1 MLVVGMVIWLA
12 SMGIFKDP
20 LVVAASLG
28 IGTLLLLAS
37 GWWVIRRTQFHMA
50 GQAVTLL
57 ACLVMPLNLW
67 FYHAHQLLTL
77 DGHLWVA
84 AVVCCALYAASALAL
99 RDPLFVY
106 VLMAGVA
113 GTGLLILADMHKFA
127 EIASPALML
136 VVMGLIGIHAEQSF
150 PTTESPFSRK
160 RFGMAFFFSG
170 HALLAGGLI
179 LLLGAQLTGWVIR
192 PILAAATWS
201 VAQPEVTTI
210 PSLRML
216 AIVLVLAGTYAYVY
230 SDLVVRHIGAYVYP
244 AAFTLLWAEL
254 LGLQMLNFEHRP
266 ELILAVVSFTA
277 LALNLVHALFTQQP
291 RFTRPIGPLAL
302 LLSFVP
308 VAYGL
313 LLHVRATH
321 SAVYSIWPYQ
331 ISWGYVGAMVVAAVA
346 CRIGAFLHRKTSAIL
361 SDTYFF
367 LTAGASIVG
376 AAGLLAVLG
385 ISAWSS
391 QAPMLMLIP
400 LAYLAASRA
409 YPNQIERNSL
419 VLTAKVATVVMLI
432 SVLASATRLDRR
444 VFEPVE
450 GQPLNVMLAIFFAE
464 GAIFFAILA
473 TIQKDAFH
481 IFLSTAMAGG
491 ALWQLLTY
499 FHTPAEAYMIN
510 FAVFGLVML
519 IGSRFMPGLPGRS
532 ALGAGNAL
540 MSLSFLSSALMVFS
554 RILISG
560 QNWNN
565 AGLLA
570 LMMLLTLAA
579 AGVVGRFSP
588 WRRAYI
594 VMTIVNGGIA
604 FILLSTLSHLSGW
617 RKAEIFGEAAGVAL
631 LVLGHVG
638 WFREQGK
645 PDDTVSFSLALGAL
659 LAGLPVFIAA
669 VVNRFAFEISLP
681 DEIGLLTI
689 SALMLLSGL
698 MLQLRSTTITG
709 GSLLA
714 LHVTLLLAF
723 AGWKAQ
729 LAVGVY
735 LSIGGA
741 VIFLLGLSLAI
752 YRDQLLMLPGR
763 IERREGLFR
772 VLAWR

>member
-1 MLVVGMVIWLA
+1 
-12 SMGIFKDP
+12 
-20 LVVAASLG
+20 
-28 IGTLLLLAS
+28 
-37 GWWVIRRTQFHMA
+37 
-50 GQAVTLL
+50 
-57 ACLVMPLNLW
+57 
-67 FYHAHQLLTL
+67 
-77 DGHLWVA
+77 
-84 AVVCCALYAASALAL
+84 
-99 RDPLFVY
+99 
-106 VLMAGVA
+106 
-113 GTGLLILADMHKFA
+113 
-127 EIASPALML
+127 
-136 VVMGLIGIHAEQSF
+136 
-150 PTTESPFSRK
+150 
-160 RFGMAFFFSG
+160 
-170 HALLAGGLI
+170 
-179 LLLGAQLTGWVIR
+179 
-192 PILAAATWS
+192 
-201 VAQPEVTTI
+201 
-210 PSLRML
+210 
-216 AIVLVLAGTYAYVY
+216 
-230 SDLVVRHIGAYVYP
+230 
-244 AAFTLLWAEL
+244 
-254 LGLQMLNFEHRP
+254 
-266 ELILAVVSFTA
+266 
-277 LALNLVHALFTQQP
+277 
-291 RFTRPIGPLAL
+291 
-302 LLSFVP
+302 
-308 VAYGL
+308 
-313 LLHVRATH
+313 
-321 SAVYSIWPYQ
+321 
-331 ISWGYVGAMVVAAVA
+331 
-346 CRIGAFLHRKTSAIL
+346 
-361 SDTYFF
+361 
-367 LTAGASIVG
+367 
-376 AAGLLAVLG
+376 
-385 ISAWSS
+385 
-391 QAPMLMLIP
+391 
-400 LAYLAASRA
+400 
-409 YPNQIERNSL
+409 
-419 VLTAKVATVVMLI
+419 
-432 SVLASATRLDRR
+432 
-444 VFEPVE
+444 
-450 GQPLNVMLAIFFAE
+450 
-464 GAIFFAILA
+464 
-473 TIQKDAFH
+473 
-481 IFLSTAMAGG
+481 MAGG

-617 RKAEIFGEAAGVAL
+617 RKAEIFGEAAGIAL

-659 LAGLPVFIAA
+659 LAGLPVFTAA